1 MSTNDEGDRNEG
13 NYNPDAFTYQG
24 SERNELAWPEI
35 ISIVRS
41 KQFEGILEQFEPTGA
56 DCPFCGEKRQIV
68 KGAPRMPKKICADQ
82 CLKDNLNHLFHEHPE
97 LIDAVAAAFALKEE
111 LHNGATIHWG
121 DDDYRNN
128 NLLFW
133 DAQNK
138 KIVYPFTEWDD
149 YGSVPPVFPVGD
161 GYFSPGDWLNEVEHN
176 SMVFPAWPLIKEMKE
191 FAAANPKEKSMIVV
205 INGAEYLVKYN
216 NRMTDEDWDSC
227 ILNVA
232 PARMPWG
239 DKDHNGPDWLNVRAG
254 LPEWRRNIVEETNA
268 NISRK
273 NAALMGLVAAHAK
286 GPEGN
291 AVVESE
297 IGRHAKGGKRGTRKN
312 KKRGGF

>member
-1 MSTNDEGDRNEG
+1 MSTNENSGRNESNYG
-13 NYNPDAFTYQG
+13 NQRG
-24 SERNELAWPEI
+24 GRNELEWPEI
-35 ISIVRS
+35 IKIVRS
-41 KQFEGILEQFEPTGA
+41 KQFEGILDKFEPEAA
-56 DCPFCGEKRQIV
+56 DCPFCGEVRKVV
-68 KGAPRMPKKICADQ
+68 KGAPQMAKKICADQ
-82 CLKDNLNHLFHEHPE
+82 CLRDNLNNLFHEHPE
-97 LIDAVAAAFALKEE
+97 LIDAVAAAFAVKEE

-121 DDDYRNN
+121 NDDYRNN

-138 KIVYPFTEWDD
+138 KIVYPFTEGDD

-161 GYFSPGDWLNEVEHN
+161 GYFNPGDWLNEVDHN

-191 FAAANPKEKSMIVV
+191 FAAAHPAVKEMIVE
-205 INGAEYLVKYN
+205 INGVEYLVKYDN
-216 NRMTDEDWDSC
+216 KMADEDWDSC
-227 ILNVA
+227 VLDMV

-239 DKDHNGPDWLNVRAG
+239 DRNHAGPDWLYVRAG
-254 LPEWRRNIVEETNA
+254 LPEWRRDIVEETNA

-286 GPEGN
+286 GTEGN
-291 AVVESE
+291 AIVESE